1 MKLGFTFV
9 AAIAMVT
16 MSNLT
21 SAADIETAVY
31 GKLDDGREVKIFT
44 LANAKGVTARV
55 MEYGAILVGV
65 EVPDSKGRTA
75 DVTLG
80 YDTLSGWLG
89 SPSYF
94 GATVG
99 RFGNRIAHGKFTLDG
114 KEYSLATNNSPGG
127 IPCHLHGG
135 LKGFDKVL
143 WRGETVRKAGARG
156 VALTYASKDG
166 EEGYPG
172 TLQVRVTYWLTDAN
186 ELIWEAEATTDKPT
200 IVNLAHHTYWNLS
213 GDPTKPITGHL
224 LMLAADS
231 YLPTDKG
238 LIPTGKVAPVAGT
251 PMDFRAPI
259 AIGSRVNADFEALK
273 LGGGYDHCWVLRS
286 GIGTRLAARVTD
298 PASGRIM
305 EVLTDQPGVQFY
317 CGNFLDGTV
326 SGKKGVNIGFRTG
339 LCLETEG
346 FPDAPNHPDFPS
358 TVLRPGQTYHHTMI
372 VRFKN

>member
-238 LIPTGKVAPVAGT
+238 LIPTGQVAPVAGT